1 MTVDASQFACAG
13 VLSQLVNGED
23 RPIHFISR
31 TFKKGELNKPI
42 IEKELIAI
50 HFAITVFRPYLYG
63 KEFTV
68 FSDHKPLIYLY
79 KLKNPSSKLTRLRL
93 DLEEYKFEI
102 VHISGKSNVVADALS
117 RISIEDLKDQ
127 CDHEILAITRSM
139 TNKQN
144 QIELQPIKRKREIDN
159 DIRVYGSL

>member
-1 MTVDASQFACAG
+1 MHQLFQKRKKFDWTNECENAFQTVKKLIATAPMLEYPDFQNNFKITVDVSQFACAG
-13 VLSQLVNGED
+13 VLSQQVNGED

-50 HFAITVFRPYLYG
+50 HFAITVFRPYIYG
-63 KEFTV
+63 VEFTV
-68 FSDHKPLIYLY
+68 YSDHKPLIYLY

-102 VHISGKSNVVADALS
+102 VHISGKLNVVADAL
-117 RISIEDLKDQ
+117 
-127 CDHEILAITRSM
+127 
-139 TNKQN
+139 
-144 QIELQPIKRKREIDN
+144 
-159 DIRVYGSL
+159 